1 MLFKTTM
8 TGVAALVIG
17 VLLLTFAGQYITMT
31 VQNVQRTDV
40 EPHVEFLV
48 GDVEQRSYTLPVGV
62 TVFGTVKVTQAPTNQ
77 SGDIRFIVF
86 DDQNYQRWSTGGQA
100 NSYSSAYSTEKQG
113 EFNYTFTS
121 TANVLYHFVFDNR
134 ASIYKKYVVFSLAY
148 NDVVTSQAPDPR
160 TQYVAYG
167 MIALGALLLVVGLG
181 MKPKPRW
188 SD

>member
-8 TGVAALVIG
+8 VGLALLMIG

-40 EPHVEFLV
+40 EPHAEFLV
-48 GDVEQRSYTLPVGV
+48 GDMEQRSYTLPAGV
-62 TVFGTVKVTQAPTNQ
+62 TVFGTVMATQAPSNQ

-86 DDQNYQRWSTGGQA
+86 DDQNYQKWSTGGQA
-100 NSYSSAYSTEKQG
+100 NSVYLTEKQG
-113 EFNYTFTS
+113 QFNYTFIS

-134 ASIYKKYVVFSLAY
+134 ASLYKKYIVFSLAY
-148 NDVVTSQAPDPR
+148 NDTVTNQVPDPR
-160 TQYVAYG
+160 TQYVSYA
-167 MIALGALLLVVGLG
+167 MIVLGALLLVVGLG

>member
-17 VLLLTFAGQYITMT
+17 ILLLTFAGQYITMT

-40 EPHVEFLV
+40 EPHTEFLV
-48 GDVEQRSYTLPVGV
+48 GDVEQRSYTLPAGV
-62 TVFGTVKVTQAPTNQ
+62 MVFGTVKVTEAPTNQ

-86 DDQNYQRWSTGGQA
+86 DDQNYQKWGAGGQA
-100 NSYSSAYSTEKQG
+100 NFAYSTEKQG
-113 EFNYTFTS
+113 QFNYTFTS
-121 TANVLYHFVFDNR
+121 TANMVYHFVFDNR
-134 ASIYKKYVVFSLAY
+134 ASLYKKYVTFSLAY
-148 NDVVTSQAPDPR
+148 NDVVTSQVPDPR
-160 TQYVAYG
+160 TQYVAYA
-167 MIALGALLLVVGLG
+167 MIALGALLLVIGLS

>member
-8 TGVAALVIG
+8 AGVAALVIG
-17 VLLLTFAGQYITMT
+17 ILLLTFAGQYVTMT

-48 GDVEQRSYTLPVGV
+48 GDVEQRSYTLPAGV
-62 TVFGTVKVTQAPTNQ
+62 TVFGTVRATQAPSNQ

-86 DDQNYQRWSTGGQA
+86 DDQNYQKWSTGGQA
-100 NSYSSAYSTEKQG
+100 NFAYSAEREGQ
-113 EFNYTFTS
+113 FNYTFTS
-121 TANVLYHFVFDNR
+121 TGNVLYHFVFDNR
-134 ASIYKKYVVFSLAY
+134 ASLYKKYIVFSVAY
-148 NDVVTSQAPDPR
+148 NDIVTSQVPDPR
-160 TQYVAYG
+160 VQYVAYAL
-167 MIALGALLLVVGLG
+167 IAIGALVLVLGLW